1 MWNNGCAI
9 RAPISSGQYLCS
21 LLIASVV
28 LFIIWRAAKNGRIP
42 FNADLGKLPSSLDK
56 SLMQASIL

>member
-1 MWNNGCAI
+1 M
-9 RAPISSGQYLCS
+9 SSGQYLCS

-42 FNADLGKLPSSLDK
+42 FTADLGKLPSSLDK
-56 SLMQASIL
+56 SLMLASIL